1 MVEYNLAWR
10 IKAHAIIEEVA
21 QSNKLVV
28 SDMVI
33 AALEEADMGLNNYS
47 GLGGVFKRAA
57 NAGFIAKTD
66 ETVAGNRK
74 SHSAKTVWR
83 SLIYKDAVP
92 VSPEL
97 DALSA
102 MVINALQF
110 NAATVRYAGGVFAA
124 GAITDRKKHQKIVKA
139 FQEMQDEYT
148 ARNAQ
153 ITETLIKRIAPE
165 GR

>member
-21 QSNKLVV
+21 RSNKLVV

-97 DALSA
+97 DA
-102 MVINALQF
+102 INAMAVNALEF
-110 NAATVRYAGGVFAA
+110 NAGTIRLASLVYGHFG
-124 GAITDRKKHQKIVKA
+124 DLKPHKQKEVVKD
-139 FQEMQDEYT
+139 FQKMQDQYT
-148 ARNAQ
+148 ARHIEIA
-153 ITETLIKRIAPE
+153 ETLIKRIAPE